1 MAKDINIKYTD
12 KDFSSMKGQLVELAK
27 NYFPDSYNDF
37 SPTSPGMMFIE
48 MAAYVGDILSF
59 YQDSQI
65 QETFL
70 QYAQDPGNLHSMA
83 YMMGYKPRVST
94 SSTVDIDV
102 TQIIAASGSTYEP
115 DFKQAFSFEADPSKG
130 AVIVVSA
137 GEEDFFIDTPIDF
150 SFSSSYDPT
159 EVSIYS
165 VDSNAEP
172 AEFQLSKTVKAKSGK
187 LITRI
192 ETVGTAQKFLTVEIN
207 DTDII
212 GIYDIVDSQGV
223 RWTEVPYLGQDLILS
238 EAANTGN
245 NKQDVPYMLASESAK
260 NRFVTRFT
268 STGQLNIQFGAG
280 TSSAPSK
287 SFLPDPTRVGSGT
300 NQGVSRTDYA
310 YDPSNFLFSDSYGNA
325 PSNTTLTIRYITGGG
340 IASNIEANTITGAT
354 YTANATD
361 DTYRTSIEFTNQA
374 PATGGKDRDTVEEI
388 RQNSL
393 RSFQEQ
399 GRIVTREDYAFRAL
413 TLPVRFGSIAKAFVT
428 TDAEI
433 PSATSNLY
441 NPLGVCIYVLAYN
454 NDRKLVKATSE
465 LKQNIKTYI
474 SQFKPLTDGCT
485 IKDGY
490 VVNIGLKYDIITLPS
505 YNSRDVLIRCNQA
518 LTEHFNI
525 DNWAINQPINLSAV
539 YTLLDKIKGVQTV
552 QDIKVKTKVGGT
564 YSQYDYDIDGATKN
578 NIVFPSLDPMI
589 FEVKNPSADIQGRI
603 TTL

>member
-102 TQIIAASGSTYEP
+102 TQIVAASGSTYEP

-223 RWTEVPYLGQDLILS
+223 RWTEVPYLGQDLILA

-465 LKQNIKTYI
+465 LKQNIKHIY
-474 SQFKPLTDGCT
+474 L
-485 IKDGY
+485 
-490 VVNIGLKYDIITLPS
+490 
-505 YNSRDVLIRCNQA
+505 
-518 LTEHFNI
+518 
-525 DNWAINQPINLSAV
+525 NL
-539 YTLLDKIKGVQTV
+539 
-552 QDIKVKTKVGGT
+552 
-564 YSQYDYDIDGATKN
+564 N
-578 NIVFPSLDPMI
+578 H
-589 FEVKNPSADIQGRI
+589 
-603 TTL
+603 